1 MRSTDNIPVLRRL
14 WKQCFEADSSF
25 LDLFFGQGFRLCRTY
40 TLEREGKTVSAL
52 SVFPVSYKGHTGG
65 YVYGVCT
72 DPAQRGYGY
81 AIKLLQ
87 EVEQHCMENEGME
100 FFLLR
105 PAGPTLFGYYQRQGY
120 SYNIYRHRETLPLP
134 MIPAEIET
142 SPLSAVRYH
151 SLRRRFYSGTGLV
164 EWPEETCEYILSYI
178 GYCRGHAVEIN
189 GGESY
194 LLSYPSHEDNGVIIC
209 EETGLDIE
217 MTSLPVILSALR
229 ILYPDSASVLLST
242 PAQDCGEKYLLCKP
256 FSLLPDSSAV
266 FSFAME

>member
-1 MRSTDNIPVLRRL
+1 
-14 WKQCFEADSSF
+14 
-25 LDLFFGQGFRLCRTY
+25 
-40 TLEREGKTVSAL
+40 
-52 SVFPVSYKGHTGG
+52 
-65 YVYGVCT
+65 
-72 DPAQRGYGY
+72 
-81 AIKLLQ
+81 
-87 EVEQHCMENEGME
+87 ME

-120 SYNIYRHRETLPLP
+120 SYNIYRHQETLPLP

-164 EWPEETCEYILSYI
+164 EWPEDTCGYILSYI

-194 LLSYPSHEDNGVIIC
+194 LLSYPSPEDNGVIIC
-209 EETGLDIE
+209 EEAGLDIE

-229 ILYPDSASVLLST
+229 ILYPDAASVLLST
-242 PAQDCGEKYLLCKP
+242 PTAQDSREEYLLCKP